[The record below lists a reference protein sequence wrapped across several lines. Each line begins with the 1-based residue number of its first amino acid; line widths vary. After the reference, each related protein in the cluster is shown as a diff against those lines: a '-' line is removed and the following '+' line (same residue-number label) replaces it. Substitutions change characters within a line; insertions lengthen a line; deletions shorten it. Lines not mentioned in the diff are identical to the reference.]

1 MYGWKRNPESDGLPM
16 TPWLRPEV
24 FEGRY
29 EWARDAALQFALD
42 HANGALAK
50 PERPAGQRD

>member
-1 MYGWKRNPESDGLPM
+1 MYRWKRNPDSDGLPM

-24 FEGRY
+24 FEEQY
-29 EWARDAALQFALD
+29 ERARDAALQFELD

-50 PERPAGQRD
+50 PGRTAGQRD